1 MLYSSIDNNK
11 IKDINKLKTKKYRDK
26 KGLFLVEGRHLVLEA
41 YKTGLLKE
49 LFLEENEL
57 LPLDVMTSYMTNNV
71 KNYLSDLDNP
81 SSIIGV
87 CQKKEGTIKGNRIVY
102 LDCIQDPGNLGTIIR
117 SCVAFNVDTLI
128 LSKDCVDLYNPKV
141 IRATQGLLFHLNI
154 VVADIEKVI
163 PQLKDDN
170 YVIYGTRVT
179 HGIDLKTIEKS
190 EKFVIIMGNEG
201 NGISEL
207 ASELCDQF
215 IWININAQCESL
227 NVGVATSIILYE
239 LDK

>member
-41 YKTGLLKE
+41 YKTSLLKE

-87 CQKKEGTIKGNRIVY
+87 
-102 LDCIQDPGNLGTIIR
+102 
-117 SCVAFNVDTLI
+117 
-128 LSKDCVDLYNPKV
+128 
-141 IRATQGLLFHLNI
+141 
-154 VVADIEKVI
+154 
-163 PQLKDDN
+163 
-170 YVIYGTRVT
+170 
-179 HGIDLKTIEKS
+179 
-190 EKFVIIMGNEG
+190 
-201 NGISEL
+201 
-207 ASELCDQF
+207 
-215 IWININAQCESL
+215 
-227 NVGVATSIILYE
+227 
-239 LDK
+239 